1 MKRAFCLI
9 VAASLSL
16 SILAGCKDR
25 AADSLT
31 VVNRY
36 FAALDRGDID
46 EAYGYLCD
54 RSLVIRTANGEEMPF
69 LARPDLETYKTLA
82 EKAPKIS
89 VTEIKRMPELS
100 QENELEVFQ
109 ITART
114 KERGRNV
121 ERASAQFLLYLA
133 PNSEGRWSVLLPVS
147 ARLRSKATIADSV
160 GMEP

>member
-25 AADSLT
+25 AADPLT

-147 ARLRSKATIADSV
+147 AKIKGTIADSSAL
-160 GMEP
+160 EP